1 MNSNQIQETK
11 QWYECSYKSHGLGAQ
26 RRYPNEEMLR
36 FLGRNLFKIPNESR
50 KETRV
55 LEVGCG
61 SCSNL
66 WVVAKEGFDAYGIDF
81 SSESI
86 ALGGVCLST
95 GE

>member
-1 MNSNQIQETK
+1 MNSNPIQETEK
-11 QWYECSYKSHGLGAQ
+11 WYERSYQSLGLEAQ

-36 FLGRNLFKIPNESR
+36 FLGCNLFKIPYESR
-50 KETRV
+50 KETCV

-66 WVVAKEGFDAYGIDF
+66 WVVAKEGFDAYGIDL

-86 ALGGVCLST
+86 VLGGHA
-95 GE
+95 